1 MSIKE
6 LDSQCNKLLA
16 VFIVSGKK
24 WHFDEF
30 HHELNKSS
38 FKISKPTLSK
48 HLKHLQ
54 KLKLITRKKEGKQQ
68 TSYDVNWEVLKHI
81 KTTVER
87 DAIKRIT
94 ENKKLFGSLPIDDQ
108 VMYLTNI
115 LSLRNL
121 EELRLY
127 IIDIM
132 EPEYNFEH
140 NVQYAFIHQFYD
152 SYKKWFL
159 ENCHAATNENK
170 HIALKMV
177 ESNIEHFQVQLF
189 DKKPWTSLSSIKA

>member
-1 MSIKE
+1 
-6 LDSQCNKLLA
+6 

-30 HHELNKSS
+30 LHNLNKSN

-94 ENKKLFGSLPIDDQ
+94 ENKKLFSSLPIDDQ

-152 SYKKWFL
+152 SYKTWFL
-159 ENCHAATNENK
+159 LNCHATTNENK
-170 HIALKMV
+170 RVALKMV
-177 ESNIEHFQVQLF
+177 ENNIEHFQEKLF
-189 DKKPWTSLSSIKA
+189 DKKPWTSSSSVKT